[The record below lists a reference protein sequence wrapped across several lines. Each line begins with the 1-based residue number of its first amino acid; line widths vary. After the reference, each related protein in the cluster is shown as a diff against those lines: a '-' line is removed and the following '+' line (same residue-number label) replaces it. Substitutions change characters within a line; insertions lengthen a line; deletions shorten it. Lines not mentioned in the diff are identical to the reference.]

1 MDAGPGL
8 TALPQLDDLIDA
20 IDSAAE
26 AFVLW
31 DADDRLV
38 FCNDHYRRFFGEPDR
53 VRPGVRFD
61 ELVEMNIVYTSISEI
76 SFLPQGW
83 DPDRYRERRIAAHRT
98 ASDTFIQLRDGR
110 WLQSRERRTRSG
122 GIIGVYSDIT
132 ERMRTELA
140 LSAAKQAAEDANL
153 AKSRFLAAASHD
165 LRQPL
170 HAVGI
175 LMSALSARLTTDRQ
189 HAIAGQIN
197 DCLQTV
203 TGLFDALLDISRLD
217 AGVVAPQ
224 PVDLPLGPL
233 LRALTR
239 EFEPAARAKGLE
251 LTVRPGR
258 VAGAVAGAG
267 VRSDA
272 AMLGRI
278 LRNFVSNAVK
288 YTSRGRVLVGVR
300 PRGADLRIDVIDT
313 GPGFDA
319 AEAQAV
325 FREFHRLDGAMA
337 EQGIGLGLAI
347 ADRLARL
354 LGHRIEVTSRPG
366 HGTRFSL
373 ILPRAARVPVPE
385 PVTAAPAM
393 PAGLAGRRL
402 LLIDDDPDIRRAAAQ
417 LFDAWGCIAA
427 FAAGAH
433 DLAGVLDAMD
443 GPPEAVIIDYV
454 LGDGWTG
461 ARLAPCLR
469 ARFGDALPMVM
480 VTGDT
485 APERLREVQG
495 LGFPVLHKP
504 LNPMRLGATL
514 RALLPQEPGQAA
526 PSQPL

>member
-26 AFVLW
+26 AVVLW

-38 FCNDHYRRFFGEPDR
+38 FCNDHYRRFFGEPDK

-122 GIIGVYSDIT
+122 GIVGIYSDIT

-189 HAIAGQIN
+189 HAIAQQIN

-233 LRALTR
+233 LRALAR
-239 EFEPAARAKGLE
+239 EFEPAARAKGLG
-251 LTVRPGR
+251 LTVRPE
-258 VAGAVAGAG
+258 AGAAAA

-288 YTSRGRVLVGVR
+288 YTGRGRVLVGVR

-354 LGHRIEVTSRPG
+354 LGHRIEVMSRPG
-366 HGTRFSL
+366 HGSRFSL
-373 ILPRAARVPVPE
+373 ILPRAAHVPAPE
-385 PVTAAPAM
+385 PVAAAPAV

-417 LFDAWGCIAA
+417 LFDAWGCTAA

-443 GPPEAVIIDYV
+443 GPPEAVIVDYF

-485 APERLREVQG
+485 SPERLREVQG

-514 RALLPQEPGQAA
+514 RALLPAARPGAA
-526 PSQPL
+526 PPQPR

>member
-8 TALPQLDDLIDA
+8 TALPQLGDLIDA

-26 AFVLW
+26 AVVLW

-38 FCNDHYRRFFGEPDR
+38 FCNDHYRRFFGEPDK

-122 GIIGVYSDIT
+122 GIVGIYSDIT

-233 LRALTR
+233 LRALAR
-239 EFEPAARAKGLE
+239 EFEPAARAKGLG
-251 LTVRPGR
+251 LTVRPE
-258 VAGAVAGAG
+258 AGAAAA

-288 YTSRGRVLVGVR
+288 YTGRGRVLVGVR

-354 LGHRIEVTSRPG
+354 LGHRIEVMSRPG
-366 HGTRFSL
+366 HGSRFSL
-373 ILPRAARVPVPE
+373 ILPRAAHVPAPE
-385 PVTAAPAM
+385 PVAAAPAV

-417 LFDAWGCIAA
+417 LFDAWGCTAA

-443 GPPEAVIIDYV
+443 GPPEAVIVDYF

-485 APERLREVQG
+485 SPERLREVQG

-514 RALLPQEPGQAA
+514 RALLPAARPGAA
-526 PSQPL
+526 PPQPR

>member
-110 WLQSRERRTRSG
+110 WLQSRERRTRAG
-122 GIIGVYSDIT
+122 GIVGIYSDIT

-189 HAIAGQIN
+189 HAIAQQIN

-233 LRALTR
+233 LRALAR
-239 EFEPAARAKGLE
+239 EFEPAARARGLG
-251 LTVRPGR
+251 LTVRQGT
-258 VAGAVAGAG
+258 GA

-288 YTSRGRVLVGVR
+288 YTGHGRVLVGVR

-354 LGHRIEVTSRPG
+354 LGHRIEVMSRPG

-373 ILPRAARVPVPE
+373 ILPRAADVSEPE
-385 PVTAAPAM
+385 PVAATPAM
-393 PAGLAGRRL
+393 PAGLAGRRV

-443 GPPEAVIIDYV
+443 GPPEAVIVDYF

-461 ARLAPCLR
+461 PRLAPCLR
-469 ARFGDALPMVM
+469 GRFGDALPMVM

-485 APERLREVQG
+485 SPERLREVQG

-514 RALLPQEPGQAA
+514 RALLSSPPGT
-526 PSQPL
+526 SQPGTSQAL